1 MKIYFYL
8 FIFPLPMLSLLL
20 LRFTVIFVNKEEGNS
35 GKNIF
40 VSCIF
45 CIAGFPFIKLSGMRY
60 HTQRS
65 RDDGLRNRKS
75 TFSAPGDKKK
85 WVMNGWQCLH
95 FDFPAV
101 WKSQVTGLGKEHS
114 HSVSYTHLTL
124 PTILLV

>member
-8 FIFPLPMLSLLL
+8 FIFPLP
-20 LRFTVIFVNKEEGNS
+20 KEGNS

-85 WVMNGWQCLH
+85 M
-95 FDFPAV
+95 
-101 WKSQVTGLGKEHS
+101 
-114 HSVSYTHLTL
+114 SYEWLTMF
-124 PTILLV
+124 TF